1 MRLKLTRITDG
12 KKIIPELEGLR
23 FISILLVILSHIS
36 NNVLHVYTSNHQL
49 AGENR
54 LAIFLEECGAGIDIF
69 FFISG
74 FILAIPFL
82 KAYVYNRQKI
92 SLKHY
97 YYRRL
102 TRIEPPYIITLVL
115 FLLAVL
121 FILRQPFLYAMQH
134 FIASLFYM
142 HNSIYNHISTINP
155 VAWTLEI
162 EVQYYVIFP
171 LIAITLFFKNNF
183 LRRLSLLALF
193 LLTSIFHPEKVSL
206 FNQDYY
212 LTKSLFA
219 YWYIFIIGIIV
230 ADLYLKS
237 KNFLSGNKYILFDLL
252 GLVSLF
258 YIITLSGFQSLSY
271 KLFIFICY
279 ALLFVSIFKGR
290 FLNKIFTNKWI
301 TIIGGMCYSIYL
313 VHYAVTFFMMQSFTK
328 NFFAY
333 NYTADALIQSVII
346 IPFILIASVIFFVL
360 LERPFMDIKWPQ
372 KMKRSFQKFYTRFFL
387 SSKIQNTD

>member
-49 AGENR
+49 AGKNR
-54 LAIFLEECGAGIDIF
+54 LAIFLEECGAGID
-69 FFISG
+69 
-74 FILAIPFL
+74 
-82 KAYVYNRQKI
+82 
-92 SLKHY
+92 
-97 YYRRL
+97 
-102 TRIEPPYIITLVL
+102 
-115 FLLAVL
+115 
-121 FILRQPFLYAMQH
+121 
-134 FIASLFYM
+134 
-142 HNSIYNHISTINP
+142 
-155 VAWTLEI
+155 
-162 EVQYYVIFP
+162 
-171 LIAITLFFKNNF
+171 NF